1 MQLKHSRPENK
12 FFLSVSYQEKWNIH
26 VLECAHVPAI
36 HFDKVH
42 EGRNSSKKISNADF
56 YVEHADI
63 ANLSVKRAHSV
74 FL

>member
-1 MQLKHSRPENK
+1 M
-12 FFLSVSYQEKWNIH
+12 
-26 VLECAHVPAI
+26 LECAHVPAI